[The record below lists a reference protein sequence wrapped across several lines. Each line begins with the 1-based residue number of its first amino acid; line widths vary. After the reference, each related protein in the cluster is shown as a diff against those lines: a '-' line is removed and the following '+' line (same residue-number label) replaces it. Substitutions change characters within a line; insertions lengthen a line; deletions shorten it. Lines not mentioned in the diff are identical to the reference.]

1 MIIKLSYKKQKNRD
15 SLPELRSSLV
25 EASSIEVAEK
35 LLVDFLLATEGP
47 SYDFKFVA
55 RTITNSFE
63 HIIPSV
69 KYYQLRNP
77 HGKNTHRPSLHSDSQ
92 VRDFDEVVDFE

>member
-1 MIIKLSYKKQKNRD
+1 MIIKLSYRKQKNRD

-69 KYYQLRNP
+69 QYYQLRNP
-77 HGKNTHRPSLHSDSQ
+77 HGKNTHRSSLRPDTS
-92 VRDFDEVVDFE
+92 VRDFDGIPNFE